1 VLDHVRSVVQKIYD
15 GHPAGVFERLGIR
28 VLFGDAQFRDSHT
41 ISING
46 EAISAASFIL
56 AMGSSA
62 FVPPIEGLQTVPY
75 LTNETIF
82 DLPRL
87 PSSMIVLGG
96 GPIGTELTQ
105 ALARLGVDV
114 TIVEMADQI
123 LIREDHEVRDLLA
136 SRLASEGIKI
146 RTRTKAVKLSPESGR
161 TLLTVEDEH
170 KGVETIAADAVLVA
184 VGRKANVEGLDLHNA
199 GVEYAPKGVKVDGML
214 RTTAPNIYAA
224 GDVAGPYQF
233 SHMAEYQ
240 ARIAAQNAL
249 LPIRKRVN
257 YEHYAWCMFT
267 DPELAHAG
275 LTEHEAREL
284 HGDRVRIY
292 RWSFKDMDRGKTDGE
307 EFGMSK
313 LICDSKFRIIG
324 AHILGARAGD
334 VIHEAQVAKT
344 LGIPLYK
351 LDSVIHIYPTFTDAV
366 KQPAKL
372 ARIDRLRENPVVK
385 LASRLFGKKDRVQG
399 PGSRVKGE

>member
-1 VLDHVRSVVQKIYD
+1 
-15 GHPAGVFERLGIR
+15 
-28 VLFGDAQFRDSHT
+28 
-41 ISING
+41 
-46 EAISAASFIL
+46 
-56 AMGSSA
+56 MGSSA
-62 FVPPIEGLQTVPY
+62 FIPPIEGLQTVPY

-96 GPIGTELTQ
+96 GPIGIELTQ
-105 ALARLGVDV
+105 ALVRLGVDV
-114 TIVEMADQI
+114 TVVEMADQI
-123 LIREDHEVRDLLA
+123 LIREDHELRDLLA
-136 SRLASEGIKI
+136 SRLVSEGVRI
-146 RTRTKAVKLSPESGR
+146 RTKTKAVRLSPEKGR
-161 TLLTVEDEH
+161 TLLSVEDEH
-170 KGVETIAADAVLVA
+170 GEMDTIVADAVLVA
-184 VGRKANVEGLDLHNA
+184 VGRKANVDGLDLQKA
-199 GVEYAPKGVKVDGML
+199 GVEYSPKGVRIDDKL
-214 RTTAPNIYAA
+214 QTTSPNIYAA

-249 LPIRKRVN
+249 LPIRKRAN
-257 YEHYAWCMFT
+257 YAHYAWCMFT

-284 HGDRVRIY
+284 HGNKVRIY

-313 LICDSKFRIIG
+313 LICDPKFRIIG

-334 VIHEAQVAKT
+334 IIHEAQVAKT

-385 LASRLFGKKDRVQG
+385 LASRLFGKKQQG
-399 PGSRVKGE
+399 